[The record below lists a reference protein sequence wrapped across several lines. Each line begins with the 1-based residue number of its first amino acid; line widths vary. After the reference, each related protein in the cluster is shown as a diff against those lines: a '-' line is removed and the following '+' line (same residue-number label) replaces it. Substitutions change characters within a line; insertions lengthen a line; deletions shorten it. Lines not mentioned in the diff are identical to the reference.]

1 VLYSPFGV
9 RTAAV
14 PAVIRPR
21 GGSPLPGR
29 GARHRRPGLRR
40 GVPSLLLLGALAAA
54 PAPALAAGE
63 EEWQLALRV
72 GPGTINVDDR
82 NPWGVAMA
90 LDLDYGLTDA
100 WAIRGTLA
108 SSFHPVSR
116 TLDSDGIRRP
126 GGTVD
131 TVAALAGLTYTI
143 DVLRLIPYGNLEVGV
158 IRFDGAV
165 TNPETI
171 FAAELGVGADYF
183 LSRRWTTGVSFQYL
197 FAPADLIS
205 DPLNIG
211 SSPFSFSA
219 TLRVSRIF

>member
-1 VLYSPFGV
+1 VE
-9 RTAAV
+9 TAAV
-14 PAVIRPR
+14 PAVIRPQ
-21 GGSPLPGR
+21 GGGALPGR
-29 GARHRRPGLRR
+29 APRRGRPGLRPW
-40 GVPSLLLLGALAAA
+40 GPHLLLLFALAAT

-72 GPGTINVDDR
+72 GPGTVNVDDR
-82 NPWGVAMA
+82 KPWGLAMA

-100 WAIRGTLA
+100 WAVRGTLA
-108 SSFHPVSR
+108 SSLHPVDR
-116 TLDSDGIRRP
+116 TIDGDGTRRP
-126 GGTVD
+126 GGTVR
-131 TVAALAGLTYTI
+131 TLAALAGLTYTI
-143 DVLRLIPYGNLEVGV
+143 DVLRLIPYGNLELGV

-197 FAPADLIS
+197 FAPADLVS

-219 TLRVSRIF
+219 TLRVSKIF